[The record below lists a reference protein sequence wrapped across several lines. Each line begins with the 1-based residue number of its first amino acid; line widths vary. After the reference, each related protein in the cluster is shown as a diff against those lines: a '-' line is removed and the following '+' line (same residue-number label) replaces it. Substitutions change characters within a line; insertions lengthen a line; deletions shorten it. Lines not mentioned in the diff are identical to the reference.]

1 MRIQYIQYIQY
12 ILCTSSSFPLLFLHW
27 SFRSQIP
34 PRSLDLNT
42 QPSACIKSNG
52 TACAKHWLPEK
63 PGANQPNSKLVQNVH
78 LPSVIWTHSVFAQ
91 ISMCKTKN
99 PSYIMKV
106 AAWLH
111 KRPQATANALWSLWH
126 SERKRAKHVIW
137 INLALT
143 WVKFLLKK
151 SSKRNIAPYAS
162 FPHQIQ
168 LFSIASATA
177 QGWESTVQ
185 KPRGERQS
193 HIHTPSCRL
202 GPRRFVPVLV
212 CVTHTSWKWILQDH
226 NVRNPNIEPSNQL
239 WSFRWA
245 DFGSGAGMAYNI
257 MHLYHEVCT

>member
-1 MRIQYIQYIQY
+1 MFSGVSDIPGEKEQNTYI
-12 ILCTSSSFPLLFLHW
+12 
-27 SFRSQIP
+27 
-34 PRSLDLNT
+34 
-42 QPSACIKSNG
+42 
-52 TACAKHWLPEK
+52 
-63 PGANQPNSKLVQNVH
+63 
-78 LPSVIWTHSVFAQ
+78 
-91 ISMCKTKN
+91 
-99 PSYIMKV
+99 
-106 AAWLH
+106 
-111 KRPQATANALWSLWH
+111 
-126 SERKRAKHVIW
+126 IW

-177 QGWESTVQ
+177 QGRESTVQ
-185 KPRGERQS
+185 KPRGGKDS
-193 HIHTPSCRL
+193 LTYIYTHTHTPSCRL

-257 MHLYHEVCT
+257 KHLYHEVCT